1 MPDNDTTRT
10 IPKAEPPLFAPDF
23 PLLHKFGIVARH
35 MVPAIGVLEFGAPV
49 GQFALLTQF
58 NIALSIGCITV
69 FDADI
74 ARRKEL
80 SSMNRREQLADF
92 AQPLRRCLLFAL
104 PIAALFSIPAI
115 LAYGLAV
122 FTLPLFAS
130 ATMMIVAAV
139 PGLFEKYRA
148 DIRTEIGV
156 AKREHEYIPQNQSL
170 LICAILLAFYLPYGD
185 PDGDSFVVMAT
196 TVLLIFRELRPDL
209 LMRLLKIRLQSERRS

>member
-1 MPDNDTTRT
+1 MPENDTTST
-10 IPKAEPPLFAPDF
+10 APTAESPLRAPDF

-80 SSMNRREQLADF
+80 SSMSRREQFADF
-92 AQPLRRCLLFAL
+92 AKPLRRCLLFAL
-104 PIAALFSIPAI
+104 PMAALFSIPAVYAFGI
-115 LAYGLAV
+115 AL
-122 FTLPLFAS
+122 FTLPLLVS
-130 ATMMIVAAV
+130 AAMMVISAV

-148 DIRTEIGV
+148 DIRTDDGV
-156 AKREHEYIPQNQSL
+156 AKREQEYIPQNQSL

-185 PDGDSFVVMAT
+185 PDGDSFVVIAT
-196 TVLLIFRELRPDL
+196 TALLIFRDLRPDL
-209 LMRLLKIRLQSERRS
+209 LMQLLKNSRR

>member
-1 MPDNDTTRT
+1 MPDNDATRT
-10 IPKAEPPLFAPDF
+10 VPIVQSALRVPDF
-23 PLLHKFGIVARH
+23 PLLHKVGIVSRH
-35 MVPAIGVLEFGAPV
+35 LVPAIGVLEFGAPV
-49 GQFALLTQF
+49 GQFALLTQL

-80 SSMNRREQLADF
+80 SSMSRRAQLADF

-104 PIAALFSIPAI
+104 PIAALFSIPALI
-115 LAYGLAV
+115 AYGLAL

-130 ATMMIVAAV
+130 AAMMIIAAI

-148 DIRTEIGV
+148 DIRTDIGV
-156 AKREHEYIPQNQSL
+156 TKREQQYIPQNQSL

-185 PDGDSFVVMAT
+185 PDGASFVVIAT

-209 LMRLLKIRLQSERRS
+209 LMRLLKNSRR